1 MSTLKNEQKFSAY
14 ATDVKIDNQ
23 MLTIYLKDGRI
34 LSVPIDY
41 FPRLSAATSEQ
52 RNNWRLI
59 GRGQGICWE
68 DIDEDLS
75 VEGLL
80 RIH

>member
-1 MSTLKNEQKFSAY
+1 MSTLKNEQKFSGY
-14 ATDVKIDNQ
+14 ATGVKIDNQ